1 MAKISFQQNPTFK
14 VDVEIPRVGGSAVKV
29 PFTFNYLNRDQLAEF
44 TDAEIQY
51 SKEISDLIK
60 DEQPSVKEVSA
71 KAEEFQFDQLKKAIN
86 SWGFSEDLTD
96 DNLRAV
102 IRSAVAVP
110 IAILDAYKGAYN
122 KAREGNL
129 PA

>member
-1 MAKISFQQNPTFK
+1 M
-14 VDVEIPRVGGSAVKV
+14 
-29 PFTFNYLNRDQLAEF
+29 
-44 TDAEIQY
+44 
-51 SKEISDLIK
+51 
-60 DEQPSVKEVSA
+60 
-71 KAEEFQFDQLKKAIN
+71 
-86 SWGFSEDLTD
+86 GFSEELTD

>member
-1 MAKISFQQNPTFK
+1 M
-14 VDVEIPRVGGSAVKV
+14 
-29 PFTFNYLNRDQLAEF
+29 AEF

-51 SKEISDLIK
+51 SKEIGDLIK

-86 SWGFSEDLTD
+86 SWGFSEELTD